1 MIPERR
7 SQPLR
12 LLTALLVCL
21 RFAGA
26 GLGRAADPPARG
38 AVVQPAAGS
47 FANLPDGT
55 QLGKAPRVARA
66 APPSSPANLPDD
78 VQLINADTNPTL
90 RFPVG
95 HSSLSWTLLKPR
107 IRASYGWLEISR
119 DAIRYTMVRQSRITK
134 ETDAGFEVGRTEI
147 VDPKIEY
154 GATEFRAL
162 KLRHFFGY
170 AAENHWDAADS
181 TDASVNSVAKAD
193 SLYTPL
199 ILRALQNFDG
209 VVADFKLKQQA
220 AVPPAVVVQPAVTPP
235 SEPKTVPPPSPPTV
249 VLVAPSGAG
258 ENQTVQVNESPLTV
272 RGMAMDNSGFP
283 TVTING
289 APAVLRPKSAQAAE
303 FWSDPVALKPGD
315 NTFEIVATNSA
326 QAKSKFSFVAHFT
339 PKTAP
344 PNPRALGKQDI
355 ISLLQGGV
363 PNSRIVELVKD
374 RGLKFSPTAD
384 DLDGIRAAGGN
395 EEVIQAIQ
403 QAAAPVR

>member
-1 MIPERR
+1 MIPEKR

-12 LLTALLVCL
+12 FLAALLVCL
-21 RFAGA
+21 SFAGS

-38 AVVQPAAGS
+38 VVVQPAAGS
-47 FANLPDGT
+47 FANPPDGT
-55 QLGKAPRVARA
+55 QLAKAPRV

-90 RFPVG
+90 RFPVS
-95 HSSLSWTLLKPR
+95 HSSLNWTLLKPR

-119 DAIRYTMVRQSRITK
+119 DAVRYSMVRQSRVTK
-134 ETDAGFEVGRTEI
+134 ETDVGFEDSRAELT
-147 VDPKIEY
+147 DLKIEY
-154 GATEFRAL
+154 GAVQFRDR
-162 KLRHFFGY
+162 KLRHFVGY

-181 TDASVNSVAKAD
+181 RGAFVNSAAMAD

-209 VVADFKLKQQA
+209 VVADFKVKQQA
-220 AVPPAVVVQPAVTPP
+220 AAPPPVVVQPAVTPP
-235 SEPKTVPPPSPPTV
+235 PEPKTVPPPSPPAV

-258 ENQTVQVNESPLTV
+258 ENQTVQVNESPLTI
-272 RGMAMDNSGFP
+272 RGVAMDNSGLP
-283 TVTING
+283 TITING
-289 APAVLRPKSAQAAE
+289 APAALRPKSAQAAE
-303 FWSDPVALKPGD
+303 FWSDPITLKPGD

-326 QAKSKFSFVAHFT
+326 QAKFKFSFVAHFT
-339 PKTAP
+339 PKAAP

-384 DLDGIRAAGGN
+384 DLNDIRAAGGN
-395 EEVIQAIQ
+395 DEMIQAIQ
-403 QAAAPVR
+403 QAAAPAR

>member
-1 MIPERR
+1 MA
-7 SQPLR
+7 
-12 LLTALLVCL
+12 ALLVCL
-21 RFAGA
+21 RFAGS

-38 AVVQPAAGS
+38 VVVQPAAGS
-47 FANLPDGT
+47 FANLPEDT
-55 QLGKAPRVARA
+55 QLAKAPRVARVA
-66 APPSSPANLPDD
+66 LPSAPANLPED
-78 VQLINADTNPTL
+78 VQLVNADTNPTL

-95 HSSLSWTLLKPR
+95 HSSLNWTLLKPR

-119 DAIRYTMVRQSRITK
+119 DAVRYTMVRQSRITK
-134 ETDAGFEVGRTEI
+134 ETDVGFEVSRAEI
-147 VDPKIEY
+147 TDLKIEY
-154 GATEFRAL
+154 GAVQFRDR
-162 KLRHFFGY
+162 KLRHFVGY

-199 ILRALQNFDG
+199 VLRALQNFDA

-220 AVPPAVVVQPAVTPP
+220 AVPPAVVAQPVVTPP
-235 SEPKTVPPPSPPTV
+235 PEVKATPPAPPAI

-258 ENQTVQVNESPLTV
+258 ENQTVQVNESPLTI

-363 PNSRIVELVKD
+363 SNSRIVELVKD
-374 RGLKFSPTAD
+374 RGLKFSPSAG
-384 DLDGIRAAGGN
+384 DLNDIRAAGGN
-395 EEVIQAIQ
+395 DEVIQAIQ